1 MSVDTEFKTL
11 KDIPA
16 EEYLSAGSPLCAGCG
31 GLLTVRL
38 FHKVLGPNVAWTNA
52 AGCMTMLFGYP
63 FAPIKSNWLYSVFSS
78 APGSAQGIG
87 DALDVLQAKG
97 KIPASERMK
106 VVVVTGDGAAY
117 DIGLQSTSGAI
128 QRNLD
133 FYYLC
138 YDNESYGNTGF
149 QMSSST
155 PYGSATRTSEPT
167 VTQPEGYQGRKKNLF
182 EIWRAHSPP
191 YVGTI
196 SSSHAVD
203 LMRKVERASKLEGS
217 RLFIALAG
225 CPTGWGFDPQDT
237 IRVERLA
244 VETGMWPL
252 KEAIDGVVKHT
263 VIPRSL
269 KPVEEYLRVQQ
280 RYAHLF
286 SPTPN
291 LQAVDRIQQSV
302 NAYWKRVSETE
313 GVDIR
318 YVE

>member
-1 MSVDTEFKTL
+1 MSIETKFKTL
-11 KDIPA
+11 KDVPA
-16 EEYLSAGSPLCAGCG
+16 EEYISAGSPLCAGCG
-31 GLLTVRL
+31 ALLAVRL
-38 FHKVLGPNVAWTNA
+38 FHKVLGPNVVWVNA

-63 FAPIKSNWLYSVFSS
+63 FAPIKSNWLYSVFAS
-78 APGSAQGIG
+78 APGAAQGIG
-87 DALDVLQAKG
+87 DALDALQAKG
-97 KIPASERMK
+97 RIPASERMK

-167 VTQPEGYQGRKKNLF
+167 LSHPEGHQGRKKDLF

-191 YVGTI
+191 YVATI

-203 LMRKVERASKLEGS
+203 LMRKVEKATKFEGS
-217 RLFIALAG
+217 KLFIALAG

-237 IRVERLA
+237 IRMERLS
-244 VETGMWPL
+244 VETGVWPL
-252 KEAIDGVVKHT
+252 KEAIDGDVKHT

-286 SPTPN
+286 SPAPN
-291 LQAVDRIQQSV
+291 VEAIGRIQQGV
-302 NAYWKRVSETE
+302 NAYWKRVSERE
-313 GVDIR
+313 GVNIR
-318 YVE
+318 FVE